1 MVVLQGRA
9 YLAWLS
15 ALVVLALIVV
25 APSSHPARA
34 QSEKLS
40 LEVTVEAD
48 SETPYVGEMI
58 LVTLT
63 GTYDAYIAL
72 ESFEDFRLRNF
83 TWIQLGR
90 DIWSKR
96 RVRGQ
101 DIPSVERKIALYAQ
115 KAGPQTIG
123 PFRHHLTLVAPGGER
138 HVVDVLSNSVTL
150 DIQPKP
156 KSAGGWWLPAK
167 DITLNDHWDM
177 DPANLENG
185 ATVTRTVTI
194 QATGQTADALPPPP
208 KMRAPWLISFIAPEQ
223 RSTELTRE
231 GPVGTVQWQWRMR
244 PSRAEPG
251 NLAAFHIP
259 WFDTSDRQMRDI
271 VIPSQRIAYAAI
283 VEPGEEPERRET
295 WGLWAALALGL
306 CLPVALV
313 LPGRRM
319 LTAGEIASRMRRSLP
334 SRDFIAMRLAERR
347 GDAVRFRHHA
357 LCLLKAE
364 GELSEAE
371 CETWLAPLDTAL
383 YGRGTKRSVDL
394 ETIRKALFKSLWFR
408 S

>member
-1 MVVLQGRA
+1 MVALQPRRS
-9 YLAWLS
+9 LAWL
-15 ALVVLALIVV
+15 LVLGFLALIAA
-25 APSSHPARA
+25 APSHPAWA
-34 QSEKLS
+34 QSENLS
-40 LEVTVEAD
+40 LEVTVEAG

-115 KAGPQTIG
+115 KSGQQTIG

-138 HVVDVLSNSVTL
+138 RVVDVLSNSVTL

-156 KSAGGWWLPAK
+156 KTAAGWWLPAK
-167 DITLNDHWDM
+167 EITLDDHWDM

-194 QATGQTADALPPPP
+194 QAIGQTADALPPPP

-223 RSTELTRE
+223 RSTELTRD
-231 GPVGTVQWQWRMR
+231 GPIGTVQWQWRMR

-259 WFDTSDRQMRDI
+259 WFDTSDRQMREI

-283 VEPGEEPERRET
+283 VEPNAET
-295 WGLWAALALGL
+295 DRNVHWGMWAALAFGLG
-306 CLPVALV
+306 LPVALV
-313 LPGRRM
+313 LPGRRLM
-319 LTAGEIASRMRRSLP
+319 TAGEVAIRIRRSLP

-347 GDAVRFRHHA
+347 GDPVRFRHHA
-357 LCLLKAE
+357 MRILKAE
-364 GELSEAE
+364 SDLSDAE
-371 CETWLAPLDTAL
+371 CERRLAPLDAVL
-383 YGRGTKRSVDL
+383 YGRGAGRPADL
-394 ETIRKALFKSLWFR
+394 TSIRRALFGRLWFR